1 MNNTDEAVDTKDKKT
16 RAQIGSKRLLKVKL
30 WAGVLKAHVLL
41 ESEDPQLALK
51 AVNSLATIGGVYQKM
66 LFSEELEGRLFALE
80 ESLKGKS

>member
-1 MNNTDEAVDTKDKKT
+1 MTDTEDTSVTKGQKT

-30 WAGVLKAHVLL
+30 WKGVLRAEELL
-41 ESEDPQLALK
+41 ASEDPQLALK

-66 LFSEELEGRLFALE
+66 LFSEELEGRLYELE